1 MIKAFFIDFYGTV
14 VHEDGTVVKQISEIL
29 SKTGNGADVSEIDK
43 FWGKD
48 FRNKFEE
55 AYGENYESQ
64 RELERQSIQDT
75 IEHFD
80 SNADADELADML
92 FEQWVKPPIFEDSK
106 EFMEN
111 SPLPVYIVSNI
122 DKADIEE
129 AIQFHGLN
137 PAGVFTSED
146 AKSYKPCG
154 RIFDMALEEAGLRPN
169 EVIHIGDSI
178 GSDVKGARRKGIR
191 AILINR
197 SGKEVPDGVECISSL
212 KDALSVL

>member
-191 AILINR
+191 ALLINR

>member
-129 AIQFHGLN
+129 AIQFHGLH

-191 AILINR
+191 ALLINR

>member
-14 VHEDGTVVKQISEIL
+14 VHEDGHVVKKISEIL
-29 SKTGNGADVSEIDK
+29 SKTGNGADVSEIDRY
-43 FWGKD
+43 WGKD
-48 FRNKFEE
+48 FRDKFQE
-55 AYGENYESQ
+55 AYGDNFETQ
-64 RELERQSIQDT
+64 RELERQSLQDT

-80 SNADADELADML
+80 SDADPDELADML
-92 FEQWVKPPIFEDSK
+92 FEQWVKPPIYEDSK
-106 EFMEN
+106 EFMEQ

-129 AIQFHGLN
+129 AIKYHGLN

-154 RIFDMALEEAGLRPN
+154 KIFDMALEEAGLRPN

-178 GSDVKGARRKGIR
+178 GSDVKGAGRKGIR
-191 AILINR
+191 ALWINR
-197 SGKEVPDGVECISSL
+197 NGRDVPNGVECISSL
-212 KDALSVL
+212 TDALSVL

>member
-191 AILINR
+191 ALLINR
-197 SGKEVPDGVECISSL
+197 SGKEVPDDVECISSL

>member
-64 RELERQSIQDT
+64 RELERKSIQDT

-191 AILINR
+191 ALLINR
-197 SGKEVPDGVECISSL
+197 SGKEVPDDVECISSL

>member
-106 EFMEN
+106 EFLEN

-129 AIQFHGLN
+129 AIHFHGLN

-154 RIFDMALEEAGLRPN
+154 KIFDMALEEAGLRPN

-191 AILINR
+191 ALWINR
-197 SGKEVPDGVECISSL
+197 NGKEVPDGVECISAL

>member
-191 AILINR
+191 ALLINR
-197 SGKEVPDGVECISSL
+197 NGKEVPDGVECISSL

>member
-80 SNADADELADML
+80 SDADADELADML

-122 DKADIEE
+122 DKADIGE

-191 AILINR
+191 ALLINR

>member
-106 EFMEN
+106 EFLEN

-191 AILINR
+191 ALLINR

>member
-75 IEHFD
+75 IDHFD

-106 EFMEN
+106 EFLEN

-191 AILINR
+191 ALLINR